1 MRIFVILFL
10 VTTLIGSCNSKKSNS
25 QNALVE
31 TISSSP
37 NNNNTGVEL
46 PKGEKI
52 DFDFLTGCDS
62 LERWRGG
69 IQGTQKHSM
78 TCCYMMAQCFANKH
92 YDLIAFNEQDVQRRN
107 SKKTND
113 QKPTTYFAF
122 EIPKKIPETPENEFD
137 TFDYIFPSD
146 VKVYRKFDDGWYLIN
161 SERVETFQELG
172 ELKLNTLINLNKNR
186 P

>member
-62 LERWRGG
+62 LERWR
-69 IQGTQKHSM
+69 
-78 TCCYMMAQCFANKH
+78 
-92 YDLIAFNEQDVQRRN
+92 E
-107 SKKTND
+107 
-113 QKPTTYFAF
+113 
-122 EIPKKIPETPENEFD
+122 
-137 TFDYIFPSD
+137 
-146 VKVYRKFDDGWYLIN
+146 
-161 SERVETFQELG
+161 
-172 ELKLNTLINLNKNR
+172 
-186 P
+186 